1 VATAAARQILAKH
14 PNLKGVAVT
23 GLAGGDA
30 VVDLWISLDDV
41 LTFEGPR
48 LIHQTKGLSG
58 GGDLFAAIAMGK
70 RLAGKRLAGKRLA
83 GKRLTASN
91 DWRAAIKQASQ
102 LSRSILMASDHPNR
116 DDINPDEII
125 ATLSQKD

>member
-1 VATAAARQILAKH
+1 
-14 PNLKGVAVT
+14 VT

-70 RLAGKRLAGKRLA
+70 RLAGKRL
-83 GKRLTASN
+83 TASN

-116 DDINPDEII
+116 DEINPDEII
-125 ATLSQKD
+125 AALSQKD